1 MIKNALMNIAAII
14 PAPAFLIL
22 AEQTTTQ
29 YSPSV
34 LEQQGWV
41 MTAIAAG
48 LGLTRIA
55 LWLRGVNGHQNG
67 MSKTIERIE
76 IANLDKVLSTVS
88 NAVNK
93 LGIEQ
98 NRILDR
104 EEITS
109 SNIADLAKAVNDL
122 KDTVNELKFIVQ
134 RHS

>member
-1 MIKNALMNIAAII
+1 MIKNALMNLAAIL
-14 PAPAFLIL
+14 PAPVFIIF
-22 AEQTTTQ
+22 AEQETTRYT
-29 YSPSV
+29 PSV

-48 LGLTRIA
+48 LALTRIA
-55 LWLRGVNGHQNG
+55 LWLRGSNGHQNG

-104 EEITS
+104 EAITG
-109 SNIADLAKAVNDL
+109 SNIAELAKAINEL
-122 KDTVNELKFIVQ
+122 KDSVNELKFIIK
-134 RHS
+134 RN